1 MTLFYP
7 GYGAT
12 LHQYDPRLAEAF
24 GRQRERNSNGS
35 KRHAAAQHA
44 NGNPGKFWFSFR
56 PEMDGFIAK
65 AIIRSAI
72 KRSALFET
80 SLRAE
85 NPLTFFWSES
95 ARTGVP
101 FATLMY
107 DIPQHVV
114 ELLVYELSDELA
126 GIIQLGDIEEHVL
139 RAILGYCGTEQMD
152 GPRFDAGLTEQEARQ
167 RFCAD
172 FGHPL
177 AYKML
182 QAGCSLEQIEVLN
195 DHPNP
200 KVRNGT
206 AISEADAVAVPIAF
220 AVAAFSAGAEEL
232 SVVVDAHTA
241 GISLEILGG
250 YLGRG

>member
-12 LHQYDPRLAEAF
+12 LHQHDPRLAEAF
-24 GRQRERNSNGS
+24 SRQRERNSNGS
-35 KRHAAAQHA
+35 RRHATAPQK
-44 NGNPGKFWFSFR
+44 NSNPGRSWFSFR

-65 AIIRSAI
+65 AIIRSAV
-72 KRSALFET
+72 KRATLFED
-80 SLRAE
+80 SLSAA
-85 NPLTFFWSES
+85 NPLAVFWSES
-95 ARTGVP
+95 GRTGVP

-107 DIPQHVV
+107 DIPQHAA

-139 RAILGYCGTEQMD
+139 RSILGYHGTERMD
-152 GPRFDAGLTEQEARQ
+152 GPRFEAGLTEQEARQ
-167 RFCAD
+167 RFCTYL
-172 FGHPL
+172 GHPL

-182 QAGCSLEQIEVLN
+182 QAGCSVEQIEVLN

-206 AISEADAVAVPIAF
+206 AILEADAVAVPIAF

-232 SVVVDAHTA
+232 PVVIDAHAA

>member
-7 GYGAT
+7 GYGAI
-12 LHQYDPRLAEAF
+12 LHQHDPRLAESF
-24 GRQRERNSNGS
+24 GQQQERNSNAS
-35 KRHAAAQHA
+35 KQHA
-44 NGNPGKFWFSFR
+44 TAPQANSNPGKSWFSFR

-72 KRSALFET
+72 KRPALFES
-80 SLRAE
+80 SLSAE
-85 NPLTFFWSES
+85 DPLAVFWDES
-95 ARTGVP
+95 ARTRVP
-101 FATLMY
+101 FATLIY
-107 DIPQHVV
+107 DIPQHVA
-114 ELLVYELSDELA
+114 ELLAYGLSGELA

-139 RAILGYCGTEQMD
+139 RAMLSYHGIEQMD
-152 GPRFDAGLTEQEARQ
+152 GPRFHVGLTELEARQ
-167 RFCAD
+167 QFCAY

-177 AYKML
+177 AYRML
-182 QAGCSLEQIEVLN
+182 QAGCSVEQIEVLN

-206 AISEADAVAVPIAF
+206 AILEADAVAVPIAF

-232 SVVVDAHTA
+232 PVVIDAHAA

>member
-7 GYGAT
+7 GFGAT
-12 LHQYDPRLAEAF
+12 LHQHDPRLAEAF
-24 GRQRERNSNGS
+24 GREVNRQSNGS
-35 KRHAAAQHA
+35 GRRTSTLHA
-44 NGNPGKFWFSFR
+44 NSNPGKSWFSFQ
-56 PEMDGFIAK
+56 PEMDASIAR

-72 KRSALFET
+72 KRPVLFET
-80 SLRAE
+80 SLRTE
-85 NPLTFFWSES
+85 NPLATFWDES

-107 DIPQHVV
+107 DIPAYAA
-114 ELLVYELSDELA
+114 ELLVYELGDELA

-139 RAILGYCGTEQMD
+139 RSIISFHGKERMD
-152 GPRFDAGLTEQEARQ
+152 GPRFDSGLTEQEARQ
-167 RFCAD
+167 RFCTYL
-172 FGHPL
+172 GHPL

-182 QAGCSLEQIEVLN
+182 QAGCPVEQIEVLN

-206 AISEADAVAVPIAF
+206 AILEADAVAVPIAF